1 MPITTIT
8 EWEADWATHLSIDA
22 AIGDGPAD
30 GLIMHAA
37 GPSEAGT
44 RVIDVW
50 ESRQHMTRFF
60 NERIVPAL
68 HSLGIEAGPPLSV
81 TEYDVQIVR
90 T

>member
-1 MPITTIT
+1 MPYTVIMD
-8 EWEADWATHLSIDA
+8 WEADWPTHLSIDA
-22 AIGDGPAD
+22 AIGDAPFD

-37 GPSEAGT
+37 GPCESGT

-50 ESRQHMTRFF
+50 ESKKDMTRFF

-68 HSLGIEAGPPLSV
+68 ASLGVEPGPPLSV
-81 TEYDVQIVR
+81 TEFDVEIVR